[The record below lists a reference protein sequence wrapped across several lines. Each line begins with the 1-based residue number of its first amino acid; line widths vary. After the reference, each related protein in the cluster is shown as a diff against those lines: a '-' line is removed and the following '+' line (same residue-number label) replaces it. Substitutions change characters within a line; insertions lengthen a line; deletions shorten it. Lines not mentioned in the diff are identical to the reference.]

1 MFPEFHGDRTYN
13 SHYIKHYCGLYTT
26 DLQERLN
33 YKISV
38 SEHDLKLL
46 ENPLEPGIQ
55 VVVWASSRRRPSFI
69 GDIQEVYVDLRN
81 QLHPKYI
88 YKIKNHANRSAYIS
102 EHFVSEQVTD
112 NLEREIRSLNFE
124 IKRLS
129 SFLKVYK
136 NALTNPVRQK
146 LG

>member
-1 MFPEFHGDRTYN
+1 MFPEFLGERTYN
-13 SHYIKHYCGLYTT
+13 PHYIKHYSGLYTS
-26 DLQERLN
+26 DLQERVN

-46 ENPLEPGIQ
+46 EDPLKPGTQ
-55 VVVWASSRRRPSFI
+55 VIVWTSNRRRPSFI

-88 YKIKNHANRSAYIS
+88 YKIKNHANRNAYIS

-112 NLEREIRSLNFE
+112 NIEQEIRRLNFQ
-124 IKRLS
+124 IKSLS
-129 SFLKVYK
+129 FLLKVYK
-136 NALTNPVRQK
+136 NALSNPVRQK